1 MPGRRDIC
9 YHWLGTSFEAKHW
22 LSLDPCGC
30 CGVTL
35 SWSVHGYALTVLAWK
50 CVAGSWVAACL
61 YGLVYVPCALLAGMS
76 LWKASTTNP
85 GAVPWGAQPL
95 VTVRRCPVTGDMVRT
110 NNNNN
115 NTAAAATDST
125 TTAVSGRDDGRSVR
139 RCHKCSDN
147 FKPARA
153 HHDSVTGR
161 CIVKFDHFC
170 PWVNK

>member
-1 MPGRRDIC
+1 MPGRRDIF
-9 YHWLGTSFEAKHW
+9 YHRLGTSFEAKHW

-35 SWSVHGYALTVLAWK
+35 SWSVHGYALIVLAWK
-50 CVAGSWVAACL
+50 CVAGSILAQCL
-61 YGLVYVPCALLAGMS
+61 YGFVYVPCALLAWMS

-95 VTVRRCPVTGDMVRT
+95 VTVRRCPRTGEMVRS
-110 NNNNN
+110 N
-115 NTAAAATDST
+115 
-125 TTAVSGRDDGRSVR
+125 AVSTGSGGGRSVR
-139 RCHKCSDN
+139 RCHKCGDN